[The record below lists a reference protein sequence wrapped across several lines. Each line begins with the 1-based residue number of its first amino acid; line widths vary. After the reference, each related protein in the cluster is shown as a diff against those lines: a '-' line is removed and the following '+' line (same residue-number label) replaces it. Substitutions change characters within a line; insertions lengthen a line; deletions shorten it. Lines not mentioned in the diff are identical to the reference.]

1 MYEIDFLPIEQTGE
15 LGSKSGDAIT
25 VRFTESATE
34 LWRVVVIDG
43 GYSYTGE
50 AVVEHIRKWY
60 ATDWVDLVIST
71 HPDQDHING
80 LATVLEELTVGE
92 LLIHRPHNHTPDFAR
107 VSNIEVIDAVIGLAE
122 DQGVRVSEPFT
133 GLTRFGGQLR
143 ILGPTEDY
151 YEELLAA
158 HVNEVKSEEANR
170 RAVLSILRQRLSAG
184 VASLFD
190 RMLSYMPVETLGED
204 GKTGPRNNSS
214 VVTLLTSDSDERM
227 IFTGDAGIP
236 ALDAAWDEYDRLVNP
251 QLIDWSLGFFHA
263 PHHGSHHNLSPSLLN
278 RMFGKPGENR
288 RNITSFVSSAKNDPK
303 HPSPKVT
310 NALQRRGLS
319 VYATEGHQLLHHSSD
334 APPRWWSAATPV
346 PIAAEDDD

>member
-1 MYEIDFLPIEQTGE
+1 VYEIDFLPIEQTGD

-25 VRFTESATE
+25 VRFSESATGRR
-34 LWRVVVIDG
+34 RVVVIDG

-50 AVVEHIRKWY
+50 AVVEQIRKWY
-60 ATDWVDLVIST
+60 GTDRVDLMIST

-80 LATVLEELTVGE
+80 LATVLDELTVGE
-92 LLIHRPHNHTPDFAR
+92 VLIHRPHNHAADVAS
-107 VSNIEVIDAVIGLAE
+107 VSNIEVVDAIIGLAE
-122 DQGVRVSEPFT
+122 EQGVPVTEPFT

-158 HVNEVKSEEANR
+158 HINEVMSGEAGR
-170 RAVLSILRQRLSAG
+170 RSALSKLRERLGAG
-184 VASLFD
+184 VTSLFD
-190 RMLSYMPVETLGED
+190 RILPYIPAETLGED
-204 GKTGPRNNSS
+204 GETGPRNNSS
-214 VVTLLTSDSDERM
+214 VVTLLTTDSNERM

-251 QLIDWSLGFFHA
+251 QLIDWSLNFFQA
-263 PHHGSHHNLSPSLLN
+263 PHHGSCRNLSPSLLN
-278 RMFGKPGENR
+278 RIFGKPGETR
-288 RNITSFVSSAKNDPK
+288 PTITSFVSSAKNDPK

-310 NALQRRGLS
+310 NALRRRGLS
-319 VYATEGHQLLHHSSD
+319 VYATEGRQLLHHSSD
-334 APPRWWSAATPV
+334 APPRGWSAATPV